1 MDNKASVTKL
11 LAVAGTVL
19 AWIPILFTILTSVV
33 GTARSGTPRFDYL
46 MPAELFPIALVGALL
61 LLLAARRAHSHLRPI
76 RWSFGAAV
84 AFIVGGQAI
93 AVVSG
98 LASGAIEPSGWIW
111 AVVIASIAL
120 FSLALVA
127 LGIAGILL
135 VKKLYS
141 ST

>member
-33 GTARSGTPRFDYL
+33 GTARSGTLRFDYL

-84 AFIVGGQAI
+84 AFLVGGQAI

>member
-1 MDNKASVTKL
+1 
-11 LAVAGTVL
+11 
-19 AWIPILFTILTSVV
+19 
-33 GTARSGTPRFDYL
+33 

-84 AFIVGGQAI
+84 AFLVGGQAI

-111 AVVIASIAL
+111 AVVITSIAL

>member
-1 MDNKASVTKL
+1 MNNKASVTKL

-19 AWIPILFTILTSVV
+19 AWIPILFTILTSVI
-33 GTARSGTPRFDYL
+33 GTARSGMFRFDYL

-76 RWSFGAAV
+76 GWSFGAAV
-84 AFIVGGQAI
+84 AFLVGSQTI

-111 AVVIASIAL
+111 ALVITSIAL

>member
-33 GTARSGTPRFDYL
+33 GTARSGTLRFDYL

-76 RWSFGAAV
+76 GWSFGAAV
-84 AFIVGGQAI
+84 AFLVGSQTI

-111 AVVIASIAL
+111 ALVITSIAL
-120 FSLALVA
+120 FLLALVA

>member
-1 MDNKASVTKL
+1 
-11 LAVAGTVL
+11 
-19 AWIPILFTILTSVV
+19 
-33 GTARSGTPRFDYL
+33 
-46 MPAELFPIALVGALL
+46 
-61 LLLAARRAHSHLRPI
+61 
-76 RWSFGAAV
+76 V

>member
-33 GTARSGTPRFDYL
+33 GTARSGTLRFDYL

>member
-84 AFIVGGQAI
+84 AFLVGGQAI

-111 AVVIASIAL
+111 ALVITSIAL